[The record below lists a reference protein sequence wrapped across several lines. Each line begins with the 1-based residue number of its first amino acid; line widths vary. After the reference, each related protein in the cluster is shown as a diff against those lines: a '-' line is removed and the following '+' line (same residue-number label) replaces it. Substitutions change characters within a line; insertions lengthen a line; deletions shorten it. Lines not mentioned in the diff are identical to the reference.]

1 MRIFSQET
9 QFSLVF
15 YRDCGIICFRDASV
29 SLIRFA
35 TFNPA
40 AHLLTSIIG
49 QAMGEVIFRFF
60 GFVRLLQFFRSFF
73 AFVI

>member
-1 MRIFSQET
+1 MRIFSQKP

-15 YRDCGIICFRDASV
+15 SRDCGIICFRDASV

-49 QAMGEVIFRFF
+49 QAMGEVIFR
-60 GFVRLLQFFRSFF
+60 GFVRLLRLFRSFVF
-73 AFVI
+73 RFVI